1 MEENKK
7 EIQIEHENKKI
18 SYFPIDESNNPLT
31 ELLNYNIN
39 IIKDTNG
46 NLENKGI
53 EKKDGK
59 EYTKILLNT
68 KDTQM
73 YFYIDKTQRLIDRI
87 EYYNK
92 IGNEYEYCGSDI
104 FTYSYNTVTDDNI
117 LKFNIDN
124 YTEYEII
131 GMN

>member
-1 MEENKK
+1 
-7 EIQIEHENKKI
+7 
-18 SYFPIDESNNPLT
+18 
-31 ELLNYNIN
+31 
-39 IIKDTNG
+39 
-46 NLENKGI
+46 
-53 EKKDGK
+53 
-59 EYTKILLNT
+59 
-68 KDTQM
+68 M

-117 LKFNIDN
+117 LNFNIDN